1 MHYNFTKVPIFSYI
15 PMIWDGS
22 GIFLYTENEAEPE
35 ILLQLCFRCLLWNCD
50 GEYTWLCLD

>member
-35 ILLQLCFRCLLWNCD
+35 ILLSCGISCETVMESIHGCV
-50 GEYTWLCLD
+50 

>member
-35 ILLQLCFRCLLWNCD
+35 ILLQLCFRCLL
-50 GEYTWLCLD
+50 